1 MKEIENKDAEKLNKR
16 PPKNTP
22 KTPEAAAR
30 KKEHQ
35 FGQPNGNRP
44 DVGGKQRDFYKWVE
58 ATATEKELRDY
69 IADNTKPYVR
79 RRFVKCFLAA
89 EKPQDY
95 FDLTNQ
101 AHGYPKSEVQT
112 LEKLEIEII
121 TDTTETNTPA
131 PRRRGRKPKNA
142 K

>member
-1 MKEIENKDAEKLNKR
+1 MDKNEKINKR

-22 KTPEAAAR
+22 KTPEALAR
-30 KKEHQ
+30 MKRHQ
-35 FGQPNGNRP
+35 FGQPEANP
-44 DVGGKQRDFYKWVE
+44 SDVGGKQRDFYKWVE

-69 IADNTKPYVR
+69 IADNSKPYVR
-79 RRFVKCFLAA
+79 RRFVECFLAA

-121 TDTTETNTPA
+121 TDIAATETQTQTQTKKK
-131 PRRRGRKPKNA
+131 RGRKPKHV